1 MSDLLSSHKTQLRQH
16 CRAIRKSLG
25 EERRS
30 QASLAI
36 CERIEKWNIFRE
48 SETVLTYMPIQSEVD
63 LTPLLERHTQKRWIL
78 PRILPKEDHRIVF
91 HRYDARYLIRHP
103 FGMEEPASHL
113 PVILPEEI
121 ELTLVPGLAFDRF
134 GWRLGYG
141 GGYYDRFL
149 KGFQGIRAGITFD
162 ALLLDE
168 IPHSALD
175 VPMDWVIT
183 DQRCIATGVEKHPG
197 QPVDG

>member
-1 MSDLLSSHKTQLRQH
+1 M
-16 CRAIRKSLG
+16 
-25 EERRS
+25 
-30 QASLAI
+30 
-36 CERIEKWNIFRE
+36 
-48 SETVLTYMPIQSEVD
+48 
-63 LTPLLERHTQKRWIL
+63 
-78 PRILPKEDHRIVF
+78 VF

-175 VPMDWVIT
+175 VPWIGSSPTRDALPPESRNIQGNPSM
-183 DQRCIATGVEKHPG
+183 GKLF
-197 QPVDG
+197 